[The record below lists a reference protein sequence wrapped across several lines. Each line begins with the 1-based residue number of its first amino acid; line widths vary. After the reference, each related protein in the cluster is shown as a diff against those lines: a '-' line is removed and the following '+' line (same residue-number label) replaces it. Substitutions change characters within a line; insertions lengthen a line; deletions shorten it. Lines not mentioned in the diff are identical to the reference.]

1 MIVGLFLTIGAWI
14 LAGQSLFA
22 GDFGGLAGWGG
33 LALILTLGIYVNL
46 RHSVAGIRRDQFW
59 SGWK

>member
-1 MIVGLFLTIGAWI
+1 
-14 LAGQSLFA
+14 LAGDL
-22 GDFGGLAGWGG
+22 GGTAGWGG

-46 RHSVAGIRRDQFW
+46 RHAVGGIRRDQFW